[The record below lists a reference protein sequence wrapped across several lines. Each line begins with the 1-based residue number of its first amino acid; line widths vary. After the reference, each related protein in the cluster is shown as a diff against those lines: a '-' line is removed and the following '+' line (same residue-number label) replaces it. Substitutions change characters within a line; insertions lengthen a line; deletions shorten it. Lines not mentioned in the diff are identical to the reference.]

1 MVRQGGSRVFFD
13 VVGQMQAAKLI
24 SDAEEMSTVVQAIML
39 DAFDGIKGSLDG
51 IFDSVGAAIE
61 AVREPAMALGESR
74 VYFEKFFDFE
84 GVKQYEESIIDVG
97 LAFGYTGAEALD
109 AGARM
114 AQLGGIFGSGAGIE
128 AGTQMGTAFGIIG
141 GMEAEE
147 AQKRMISIAQQTGFL
162 YEGIGEAAFKAADA
176 ETQRQIV
183 IRNSLYMMDQLNT
196 VESNSV
202 ATVQQISQVMDQFAA
217 SATAT

>member
-1 MVRQGGSRVFFD
+1 MRLAQGWLNWVVSLVLVQVLRLELSR
-13 VVGQMQAAKLI
+13 
-24 SDAEEMSTVVQAIML
+24 
-39 DAFDGIKGSLDG
+39 
-51 IFDSVGAAIE
+51 
-61 AVREPAMALGESR
+61 
-74 VYFEKFFDFE
+74 
-84 GVKQYEESIIDVG
+84 
-97 LAFGYTGAEALD
+97 
-109 AGARM
+109 
-114 AQLGGIFGSGAGIE
+114 
-128 AGTQMGTAFGIIG
+128 MGTAFGIIG

-217 SATAT
+217 SATAANMSIAEQAALSAVLVEQGETASKAGRGLKQMLVRIASDTGRCCYCPA